1 MRYTHEFIRAIYY
14 IYTCVWTIE
23 KKKKRESKLLLSSTS
38 VFTKQFVHW
47 SWRFP
52 FFVFYLSTLSRAIHS
67 IRNRHKEHG
76 KKRQTRDLL
85 LHLYSVLSA
94 QTPQKVLL
102 TRKEFYRIMLLYSYN
117 DYLCYPSWKRKTP
130 QVYIWL
136 CNCFQ
141 LISKLTN
148 QLIYAVVGTESI
160 TNRCRLFYI
169 NKIRL
174 SRRTSFSKDGA
185 S

>member
-130 QVYIWL
+130 SSLYLVVQLLPIDFEVDESTYL
-136 CNCFQ
+136 C
-141 LISKLTN
+141 
-148 QLIYAVVGTESI
+148 
-160 TNRCRLFYI
+160 RCRNREYHES
-169 NKIRL
+169 L
-174 SRRTSFSKDGA
+174 SVVLYK
-185 S
+185 